1 MALTA
6 QQQSFIGV
14 YGKIPHVVNRF
25 FTRRIKK
32 GKIPFITNMKTI
44 NFEELES
51 FSKKAKILQ
60 REAEFPLIKLN
71 GSKIQAVTPEVIKIA
86 FPFESED
93 QLNREPGQPIY
104 FNGKKVDNRTF
115 ERDRRIAGIKQA
127 IETVSEEISAGIF
140 LKGSYKSID
149 TQNEVTYT
157 YPVATSVA
165 RATIEDWA
173 IWFTKQINE
182 FSKKRKVQVTE
193 ILVGENVFN
202 DILKTYNA
210 TSNKIIPANARRVN
224 TEDGQWE
231 LHLEVF
237 GFDFTMI
244 PQVTDTEGNPIDMS
258 NSIMF
263 YNELAFLPAYA
274 GVRNVVNG
282 VASMEAI
289 DVLIRE
295 TSANEKTGLAETL
308 GESAFCPMVIN
319 PTLVKQ
325 IKVTGL

>member
-6 QQQSFIGV
+6 QQQAFAGV

-44 NFEELES
+44 NFEDLES

-86 FPFESED
+86 FPFEPED

-104 FNGKKVDNRTF
+104 LNGKKVDNRTF

-127 IETVSEEISAGIF
+127 IETVTEEISAGVF
-140 LKGSYKSID
+140 LKGRYKSVD
-149 TQNEVTYT
+149 TQNEVDYT
-157 YPVATSVA
+157 YPGASSVA
-165 RATIEDWA
+165 KSTIEDWG

-182 FSKKRKVQVTE
+182 FSKERNVQVTE
-193 ILVGENVFN
+193 ILIGETIFN

-210 TSNKIIPANARRVN
+210 TSNKIIPASARRVE
-224 TEDGQWE
+224 TKDGQWE

-237 GFDFTMI
+237 GFDFVMI
-244 PQVTDTEGNPIDMS
+244 PQVNDTEGNPIDMS
-258 NSIMF
+258 KTIMF

-295 TSANEKTGLAETL
+295 TSANEKTGMAETL
-308 GESAFCPMVIN
+308 GESAYCPIVIN
-319 PTLVKQ
+319 PTLIKQ

>member
-6 QQQSFIGV
+6 QQQAFAGV

-44 NFEELES
+44 NFEDLES

-86 FPFESED
+86 FPFEPED

-104 FNGKKVDNRTF
+104 LNGKKVDNRTF

-127 IETVSEEISAGIF
+127 IETVTEEISAGVF
-140 LKGSYKSID
+140 LKGRYKSVD
-149 TQNEVTYT
+149 TQNEVDYT
-157 YPVATSVA
+157 YPGASSVA
-165 RATIEDWA
+165 KSTIEDWG

-182 FSKKRKVQVTE
+182 FSKERNVQVTE
-193 ILVGENVFN
+193 ILIGETIFN

-210 TSNKIIPANARRVN
+210 TSNKIIPASARRVE
-224 TEDGQWE
+224 TKDGQWE

-237 GFDFTMI
+237 GFDFVMI
-244 PQVTDTEGNPIDMS
+244 PQVNDTEGNPIDMS
-258 NSIMF
+258 KTIMF

-274 GVRNVVNG
+274 GVRNVANG

-295 TSANEKTGLAETL
+295 TSANEKQEWQKHLENL
-308 GESAFCPMVIN
+308 LIV
-319 PTLVKQ
+319 Q
-325 IKVTGL
+325 

>member
-6 QQQSFIGV
+6 QQQAFAGV

-86 FPFESED
+86 FPFEPED

-104 FNGKKVDNRTF
+104 LNGKKVDNRTF

-165 RATIEDWA
+165 RTTIEDWA

>member
-6 QQQSFIGV
+6 QQQAFAGV

-86 FPFESED
+86 FPFEPED

-104 FNGKKVDNRTF
+104 LNGKKVDNRTF

-127 IETVSEEISAGIF
+127 VETVSEEISAGIF

-173 IWFTKQINE
+173 IWFTKRINE

-210 TSNKIIPANARRVN
+210 TSNKVIPANARRVN

-319 PTLVKQ
+319 PTLIKQ

>member
-1 MALTA
+1 MALTT
-6 QQQSFIGV
+6 QQESFIGV
-14 YGKIPHVVNRF
+14 FGKIPHVVNRF

-60 REAEFPLIKLN
+60 RGAEFPLVKLN
-71 GSKIQAVTPEVIKIA
+71 GSKIQSVTPEVIKTA
-86 FPFESED
+86 FPFEPED
-93 QLNREPGQPIY
+93 QLNREPGQPLFI
-104 FNGKKVDNRTF
+104 NGQRVDNRTY

-127 IETVSEEISAGIF
+127 IETVAEEISAGVF
-140 LKGSYKSID
+140 LKGKYKSVD
-149 TQNEVTYT
+149 TKNEVAYI
-157 YPVATSVA
+157 YPAATSVA
-165 RATIEDWA
+165 RTSIEEWS
-173 IWFTKQINE
+173 IWFTKQVNE
-182 FSKKRKVQVTE
+182 FSKDKKMQVTE

-210 TSNKIIPANARRVN
+210 SSNKVIPANARRVT

-237 GFDFTMI
+237 GFDFVMI
-244 PQVTDTEGNPIDMS
+244 PYVTDTEGNQIDMS
-258 NSIMF
+258 DSIMF
-263 YNELAFLPAYA
+263 YNELAFLPTYA
-274 GVRNVVNG
+274 GLINVVG
-282 VASMEAI
+282 GRSSMEAI

-295 TSANEKTGLAETL
+295 TSADEKTGLAETL
-308 GESAFCPMVIN
+308 GESAYCPIVVN
-319 PTLVKQ
+319 PTLIKQ

>member
-6 QQQSFIGV
+6 QQQAFVGV
-14 YGKIPHVVNRF
+14 YGKIPHVTNRF

-32 GKIPFITNMKTI
+32 GKIPYITNMKTI

-86 FPFESED
+86 FPFEPED
-93 QLNREPGQPIY
+93 QLNREAGQPVYI
-104 FNGKKVDNRTF
+104 NGKKVDNRTF

-127 IETVSEEISAGIF
+127 IETVAEEISAGVF
-140 LKGSYKSID
+140 LKGSYKSTD
-149 TQNEVTYT
+149 TENEVTYT
-157 YPVATSVA
+157 YPTATSIA
-165 RATIEDWA
+165 RTTIEDWA

-193 ILVGENVFN
+193 ILVGENIFN

-210 TSNKIIPANARRVN
+210 SSNKVIPANARRVN

-237 GFDFTMI
+237 GFDFVMI

-274 GVRNVVNG
+274 GVRNVVSSK
-282 VASMEAI
+282 ASMEAI
-289 DVLIRE
+289 DILIRE

-308 GESAFCPMVIN
+308 GESAFCPIIIN
-319 PTLVKQ
+319 PTLIKQ

>member
-6 QQQSFIGV
+6 QQQAFAGV

-86 FPFESED
+86 FPFEPED

-104 FNGKKVDNRTF
+104 LNGKKVDNRTF

-127 IETVSEEISAGIF
+127 VETVSEEISAGIF

-210 TSNKIIPANARRVN
+210 TSNKVIPANARRVN

-319 PTLVKQ
+319 PTLIKQ

>member
-6 QQQSFIGV
+6 QQQAFAGV

-44 NFEELES
+44 NFEDLES

-86 FPFESED
+86 FPFEPED

-104 FNGKKVDNRTF
+104 LNGKKVDNRTF

-127 IETVSEEISAGIF
+127 IETVTEEISAGVF
-140 LKGSYKSID
+140 LKGRYKSVD
-149 TQNEVTYT
+149 TQNEVDYT
-157 YPVATSVA
+157 YPGASSVA
-165 RATIEDWA
+165 KSTIEDWG

-182 FSKKRKVQVTE
+182 FSKERNVQVTE
-193 ILVGENVFN
+193 ILIGETIFN

-210 TSNKIIPANARRVN
+210 TSNKIIPASARRVE
-224 TEDGQWE
+224 TKDGQWE

-237 GFDFTMI
+237 GFDFVMI
-244 PQVTDTEGNPIDMS
+244 PQVNDTEGNPIDMS
-258 NSIMF
+258 KTIMF

-295 TSANEKTGLAETL
+295 TSANEKTGMAETL
-308 GESAFCPMVIN
+308 GESAYCPIVIN
-319 PTLVKQ
+319 PTLIKQ
-325 IKVTGL
+325 IKITGI

>member
-1 MALTA
+1 MLTA
-6 QQQSFIGV
+6 QQQAFIGV
-14 YGKIPHVVNRF
+14 YGKIPHVTNRF

-32 GKIPFITNMKTI
+32 GKIPYITNMKTI

-86 FPFESED
+86 FPFEPED

-104 FNGKKVDNRTF
+104 INGKKVDNRTF

>member
-6 QQQSFIGV
+6 QQQAFAGV

-44 NFEELES
+44 NFEDLES

-86 FPFESED
+86 FPFEPED

-104 FNGKKVDNRTF
+104 LNGKKVDNRTF

-127 IETVSEEISAGIF
+127 IETVTEEISAGVF
-140 LKGSYKSID
+140 LKGRYKSVD
-149 TQNEVTYT
+149 TQNEVDYT
-157 YPVATSVA
+157 YPGASSVA
-165 RATIEDWA
+165 KSTIEDWG

-182 FSKKRKVQVTE
+182 FSKERNVQVTE
-193 ILVGENVFN
+193 ILIGETIFN

-210 TSNKIIPANARRVN
+210 TSNKIIPASARRVE
-224 TEDGQWE
+224 TKDGQWE

-237 GFDFTMI
+237 GFDFVMI
-244 PQVTDTEGNPIDMS
+244 PQVNDTEGNPIDMS
-258 NSIMF
+258 KTIMF

-282 VASMEAI
+282 AASMEAI

-295 TSANEKTGLAETL
+295 TSANEKTGMAETL
-308 GESAFCPMVIN
+308 GESAYCPIVIN
-319 PTLVKQ
+319 PTLIKQ
-325 IKVTGL
+325 IKITGI

>member
-6 QQQSFIGV
+6 QQQAFAGV

-86 FPFESED
+86 FPFEPED

-104 FNGKKVDNRTF
+104 LNGKKVDNRTF

-210 TSNKIIPANARRVN
+210 TSNKVIPANARRVN

-319 PTLVKQ
+319 PTLIKQ

>member
-6 QQQSFIGV
+6 QQQAFAGV

-44 NFEELES
+44 NFEDLES

-86 FPFESED
+86 FPFEPED

-104 FNGKKVDNRTF
+104 LNGKKVDNRTF
-115 ERDRRIAGIKQA
+115 ERDRRIVGIKQA
-127 IETVSEEISAGIF
+127 IETVTEEISAGVF
-140 LKGSYKSID
+140 LKGRYKSVD
-149 TQNEVTYT
+149 TQNEVDYT
-157 YPVATSVA
+157 YPGASSVA
-165 RATIEDWA
+165 KSTIEDWG

-182 FSKKRKVQVTE
+182 FSKERNVQVTE
-193 ILVGENVFN
+193 ILIGETIFN

-210 TSNKIIPANARRVN
+210 TSNKIIPASARRVE
-224 TEDGQWE
+224 TKDGQWE

-237 GFDFTMI
+237 GFDFVMI
-244 PQVTDTEGNPIDMS
+244 PQVNDTEGNPIDMS
-258 NSIMF
+258 KIIMF

-308 GESAFCPMVIN
+308 GESAYCPIVIN
-319 PTLVKQ
+319 PTLIKQ
-325 IKVTGL
+325 IKITGI

>member
-1 MALTA
+1 MALTE
-6 QQQSFIGV
+6 QQQAFAGV

-86 FPFESED
+86 FPFEPED

-104 FNGKKVDNRTF
+104 LNGKKVDNRTF

-165 RATIEDWA
+165 RTTIEDWA